1 MSDFRLKVQ
10 AQLDAKE
17 LTSELNNLKNKY
29 KKIPISVNLTG
40 ANKLDSLKNNIEY
53 LQGVK
58 GINVNVDT
66 TSLKDASTELKS
78 LATIV
83 KGLQKSQG
91 IKFNVSG
98 VNGQMKTAGENA
110 GKSYTTAMQR
120 QIEAMAKSQQ
130 TAFTQPLRNITKY
143 QQDYSDWW
151 DKALNSKNKKVKD
164 FEFKID
170 TAGIDLELSKIQ
182 SRINKFASQS
192 FNSEQFM
199 QLDGVKNSFKELQT
213 IVESFKGKDLSSSD
227 IDEYNTKLTTTQ
239 NLLKILSNELS
250 SMTTSTERIQLTS
263 KMESWLENNTRAT
276 KEAKENVKQYI
287 EEVNKLGDSMTE
299 GQLNSIQNSFKRT
312 NAEMV
317 SMGRTGKS
325 FMSELARGFKQIGE
339 FAYTYGAIQ
348 KVQNMIVSS
357 VGELKEI
364 DSILTEISKTS
375 NLTTSQIKELG
386 TSSFDSA
393 SKWGKSASDYLTG
406 IQEMSRSGYYGK
418 NAEKMADLSVLAQA
432 AGDLTA
438 DSANSYLLA
447 SNAAYKYQGNVEKLN
462 AVLDGQ
468 NEITNRNSVSMADM
482 AAATTKAASMASEM
496 GVKENELSAMIG
508 TIESRTKAGGDEV
521 GTGIKSL
528 LINLQNINNS
538 KIVGTLQKA
547 GISMTELKN
556 GVEEMR
562 DPISILE
569 DLQKVFNSLENSD
582 PLRSEILTNIG
593 QKYHANQ
600 LSALL
605 SGWSDYKKMLQDYA
619 DGTGSAEEEAKKSAN
634 NWEGSA
640 NKLSNA
646 FTKLVSNFADSD
658 AIITGTNA
666 LTGLLNVFD
675 GFIGKAGALQS
686 VAAIVGGIFTT
697 KNGWG
702 KHLIYVLS

>member
-10 AQLDAKE
+10 AQLDAKQ
-17 LTSELNNLKNKY
+17 LTSELNALKNQY
-29 KKIPISVNLTG
+29 KKIPISVDLKG
-40 ANKLDSLKNNIEY
+40 ENKLDSLKTNIEF
-53 LQGVK
+53 LQGAK
-58 GINVNVDT
+58 GIHINVDT
-66 TSLKDASTELKS
+66 ASLKEASTDLKN
-78 LATIV
+78 LATVV
-83 KGLQKSQG
+83 KGLKDTKIS
-91 IKFNVSG
+91 N
-98 VNGQMKTAGENA
+98 QMKSIGEGA
-110 GKSYTTAMQR
+110 GKSYVTAMQK
-120 QIEAMAKSQQ
+120 QIDAMSKSQQ
-130 TAFTQPLRNITKY
+130 NAFSRPLNNITKA
-143 QQDYSDWW
+143 QQNYSDWW
-151 DKALNSKNKKVKD
+151 NKVLKTEEASAVNLQ
-164 FEFKID
+164 FKLD
-170 TAGIDLELSKIQ
+170 TKGVDVELSKIQ
-182 SRINKFASQS
+182 NQINKFATQTFTQDQFSQLNNIKS
-192 FNSEQFM
+192 NFSDLNRLVEEFN
-199 QLDGVKNSFKELQT
+199 GKELDST
-213 IVESFKGKDLSSSD
+213 DVDN
-227 IDEYNTKLTTTQ
+227 YNAKLKTTQ
-239 NLLKILSNELS
+239 NLLQILSNDLS
-250 SMTTSTERIQLTS
+250 GSTTDSERSRLIS
-263 KMESWLENNTRAT
+263 RMDSWLNTNTKAT
-276 KEAKENVKQYI
+276 KEARENVRGYI
-287 EEVNKLGDSMTE
+287 ADIESAGDSLTK
-299 GQLNSIQNSFKRT
+299 GQFKSITSSFNKT
-312 NAEMV
+312 NAEMI
-317 SMGRTGKS
+317 SMGKTGKS
-325 FMSELARGFKQIGE
+325 FLSELSRGFKQIGE

-348 KVQNMIVSS
+348 KLQTTFTESIS
-357 VGELKEI
+357 ELKEI

-418 NAEKMADLSVLAQA
+418 NAENMANLSILAQA

-438 DSANSYLLA
+438 DSANNYLLA

-508 TIESRTKAGGDEV
+508 TIEARTKAGGDEV

-556 GVEEMR
+556 GIEEMR

-569 DLQKVFNSLENSD
+569 DLQKVFNSLDKSD

-605 SGWSDYKKMLQDYA
+605 SGWDDYKKMLQDYA
-619 DGTGSAEEEAKKSAN
+619 DGTGSAAEEAKKSAN

-686 VAAIVGGIFTT
+686 VAAIIGGIFTT

>member
-10 AQLDAKE
+10 AQLDAKQ
-17 LTSELNNLKNKY
+17 LTSELNALKNQY
-29 KKIPISVNLTG
+29 KKIPISVDLKVE
-40 ANKLDSLKNNIEY
+40 NKLDSLKTNIEF
-53 LQGVK
+53 LQGAK
-58 GINVNVDT
+58 GIHINVDT
-66 TSLKDASTELKS
+66 ASLKEASTDLKN
-78 LATIV
+78 LATVV
-83 KGLQKSQG
+83 KGLKDTKIS
-91 IKFNVSG
+91 N
-98 VNGQMKTAGENA
+98 QMKSIGEGA
-110 GKSYTTAMQR
+110 GKSYVTAMQK
-120 QIEAMAKSQQ
+120 QIDAMSKSQQ
-130 TAFTQPLRNITKY
+130 NAFSRPLNNITKA
-143 QQDYSDWW
+143 QQNYSDWW
-151 DKALNSKNKKVKD
+151 NKVLKTKEASAVNLQ
-164 FEFKID
+164 FKLD
-170 TAGIDLELSKIQ
+170 TKGVDVELSKIQ
-182 SRINKFASQS
+182 NQINKFATQTFTQDQFSQLNNIKS
-192 FNSEQFM
+192 NFSDLNRLVEEFN
-199 QLDGVKNSFKELQT
+199 GKELDST
-213 IVESFKGKDLSSSD
+213 DVDN
-227 IDEYNTKLTTTQ
+227 YNAKLKTTQ
-239 NLLKILSNELS
+239 NLLKILSNDLS
-250 SMTTSTERIQLTS
+250 GSTTDSERSRLIS
-263 KMESWLENNTRAT
+263 RMDSWLNTNTKAT
-276 KEAKENVKQYI
+276 KEARENVRGYI
-287 EEVNKLGDSMTE
+287 ADIESAGDSLTK
-299 GQLNSIQNSFKRT
+299 GQFKSITSSFNKT
-312 NAEMV
+312 NAEMI
-317 SMGRTGKS
+317 SMGKTGKS
-325 FMSELARGFKQIGE
+325 FLSELSRGFKQIGE

-348 KVQNMIVSS
+348 KLQTTFTESIS
-357 VGELKEI
+357 ELKEI

-393 SKWGKSASDYLTG
+393 SKLGKSASDYLTG

-418 NAEKMADLSVLAQA
+418 NAENMANLSILAQA

-438 DSANSYLLA
+438 DSANNYLLA

-508 TIESRTKAGGDEV
+508 TIEARTKAGGDEV

-556 GVEEMR
+556 GIEEMR

-569 DLQKVFNSLENSD
+569 DLQKVFNSLDKSD

-605 SGWSDYKKMLQDYA
+605 SGWDDYKKMLQDYA
-619 DGTGSAEEEAKKSAN
+619 DGTGSAAEEAKKSAN

-686 VAAIVGGIFTT
+686 VAAIIGGIFTT

>member
-10 AQLDAKE
+10 AQLDAKQ
-17 LTSELNNLKNKY
+17 LTSELTALKNQY
-29 KKIPISVNLTG
+29 KKIPISVDLKG
-40 ANKLDSLKNNIEY
+40 ANKLDSLKTNIEF
-53 LQGVK
+53 LQGAK
-58 GINVNVDT
+58 GIHINVDT
-66 TSLKDASTELKS
+66 ASLKEASTDLKN
-78 LATIV
+78 LATVV
-83 KGLQKSQG
+83 KGLKDTKIS
-91 IKFNVSG
+91 N
-98 VNGQMKTAGENA
+98 QMKSIGEGA
-110 GKSYTTAMQR
+110 GKAYVTAMQK
-120 QIEAMAKSQQ
+120 QIDAMSKSQQ
-130 TAFTQPLRNITKY
+130 NAFSRPLNNITKA
-143 QQDYSDWW
+143 QKNYSDWW
-151 DKALNSKNKKVKD
+151 NKALKTKEASAVD
-164 FEFKID
+164 LQFKLD
-170 TAGIDLELSKIQ
+170 TKGVDVELSKIQ
-182 SRINKFASQS
+182 SQINKFATQTFTQDQFSQLNNIKSS
-192 FNSEQFM
+192 F
-199 QLDGVKNSFKELQT
+199 LDLNRLVEEFNEKELDST
-213 IVESFKGKDLSSSD
+213 DVDN
-227 IDEYNTKLTTTQ
+227 YNTKLKTTQ
-239 NLLKILSNELS
+239 NLLKTLSNDLS
-250 SMTTSTERIQLTS
+250 GSTTDSERSRLIS
-263 KMESWLENNTRAT
+263 RMNSWLDTNTKAT
-276 KEAKENVKQYI
+276 KEARENVRGYI
-287 EEVNKLGDSMTE
+287 ADIETAGDSLTK
-299 GQLNSIQNSFKRT
+299 GQFKSITSSFNKT
-312 NAEMV
+312 NAEMI
-317 SMGRTGKS
+317 SMGKTGKS
-325 FMSELARGFKQIGE
+325 FLSELSRGFKQIGE

-348 KVQNMIVSS
+348 KLQTTFTESIS
-357 VGELKEI
+357 ELKEI
-364 DSILTEISKTS
+364 DGILTEISKTS

-418 NAEKMADLSVLAQA
+418 NAENMANLSVLAQA

-619 DGTGSAEEEAKKSAN
+619 DGTGSAAEEAKKSAS

-686 VAAIVGGIFTT
+686 VAAIIGGIFTT

>member
-10 AQLDAKE
+10 AQLDAKQ
-17 LTSELNNLKNKY
+17 LTSELNALKNQY
-29 KKIPISVNLTG
+29 KKIPISVDLKG
-40 ANKLDSLKNNIEY
+40 ENKLDSLKTNIEF
-53 LQGVK
+53 LQGAK
-58 GINVNVDT
+58 GIHINVDT
-66 TSLKDASTELKS
+66 ASLKEASTDLKN
-78 LATIV
+78 LATVV
-83 KGLQKSQG
+83 KGLKDTKIS
-91 IKFNVSG
+91 N
-98 VNGQMKTAGENA
+98 QMKSIGEGA
-110 GKSYTTAMQR
+110 GKSYVTAMQK
-120 QIEAMAKSQQ
+120 QIDAMSKSQQ
-130 TAFTQPLRNITKY
+130 NAFSRPLNNITKA
-143 QQDYSDWW
+143 QQNYSDWW
-151 DKALNSKNKKVKD
+151 NKVLKTKEASAVNLQ
-164 FEFKID
+164 FKLD
-170 TAGIDLELSKIQ
+170 TKGVDVELSKIQ
-182 SRINKFASQS
+182 NQINKFATQTFTQDQFSQLNNIKS
-192 FNSEQFM
+192 NFSDLNRLVEEFN
-199 QLDGVKNSFKELQT
+199 GKELDST
-213 IVESFKGKDLSSSD
+213 DVDN
-227 IDEYNTKLTTTQ
+227 YNAKLKTTQ
-239 NLLKILSNELS
+239 NLLKILSNDLS
-250 SMTTSTERIQLTS
+250 GSTTDSERSRLIS
-263 KMESWLENNTRAT
+263 RMDSWLNTNTKAT
-276 KEAKENVKQYI
+276 KEARENVRGYI
-287 EEVNKLGDSMTE
+287 ADIESAGDSLTK
-299 GQLNSIQNSFKRT
+299 GQFKSITSSFNKT
-312 NAEMV
+312 NAEMI
-317 SMGRTGKS
+317 SMGKTGKS
-325 FMSELARGFKQIGE
+325 FLSELSRGFKQIGE

-348 KVQNMIVSS
+348 KLQTTFTESIS
-357 VGELKEI
+357 ELKEI

-418 NAEKMADLSVLAQA
+418 NAENMANLSILAQA

-438 DSANSYLLA
+438 DSANNYLLA

-508 TIESRTKAGGDEV
+508 TIEARTKAGGDEV

-556 GVEEMR
+556 GIEEMR

-569 DLQKVFNSLENSD
+569 DLQKVFNSLDKSD

-605 SGWSDYKKMLQDYA
+605 SGWDDYKKMLQDYA
-619 DGTGSAEEEAKKSAN
+619 DGTGSAAEEAKKSAN

-675 GFIGKAGALQS
+675 GFIGKVGALQS
-686 VAAIVGGIFTT
+686 VAAIIGGIFTT

>member
-17 LTSELNNLKNKY
+17 LTSELNALKNKY
-29 KKIPISVNLTG
+29 KKIPISVDLTN
-40 ANKLDSLKNNIEY
+40 ASSSKLDSLKKNIEY

-58 GINVNVDT
+58 GININVDT
-66 TSLKDASTELKS
+66 TSLKEASTELKS

-91 IKFNVSG
+91 IKLNVSG

-213 IVESFKGKDLSSSD
+213 LVESFKGKDLSSSD

-287 EEVNKLGDSMTE
+287 EEVNKLGDSMTK

-325 FMSELARGFKQIGE
+325 FISELARGFKQIGE

-357 VGELKEI
+357 IGELKEV

-375 NLTTSQIKELG
+375 NLTKSQIKELG
-386 TSSFDSA
+386 ASSFDSA
-393 SKWGKSASDYLTG
+393 SRWGKSASDYLTG

-418 NAEKMADLSVLAQA
+418 DAEQMADLSVLAQA

-438 DSANSYLLA
+438 DTANSYLLA

-468 NEITNRNSVSMADM
+468 NEITNRNSVSMKDM
-482 AAATTKAASMASEM
+482 AAATTKSASMASEM

-508 TIESRTKAGGDEV
+508 TIEARTKAGGDEV

-556 GVEEMR
+556 GIEEMR

-569 DLQKVFNSLENSD
+569 DLQKVFNSLNKSD

-593 QKYHANQ
+593 QKYHAEICV
-600 LSALL
+600 
-605 SGWSDYKKMLQDYA
+605 
-619 DGTGSAEEEAKKSAN
+619 T
-634 NWEGSA
+634 
-640 NKLSNA
+640 
-646 FTKLVSNFADSD
+646 V
-658 AIITGTNA
+658 
-666 LTGLLNVFD
+666 
-675 GFIGKAGALQS
+675 
-686 VAAIVGGIFTT
+686 
-697 KNGWG
+697 
-702 KHLIYVLS
+702 

>member
-17 LTSELNNLKNKY
+17 LTSELNALKNKY
-29 KKIPISVNLTG
+29 KKIPISVDLTKVSSS
-40 ANKLDSLKNNIEY
+40 KLDSLKKNIEY

-58 GINVNVDT
+58 GININADT
-66 TSLKDASTELKS
+66 TSLKEASTELKS

-91 IKFNVSG
+91 IKLNVSG

-213 IVESFKGKDLSSSD
+213 LVESFKGKDLSSSD

-250 SMTTSTERIQLTS
+250 SMTTSAERIQLTS

-287 EEVNKLGDSMTE
+287 EEVNKLGDSMTK

-312 NAEMV
+312 NTEMV
-317 SMGRTGKS
+317 SMGRNGKS

-348 KVQNMIVSS
+348 KAQNMIVSS
-357 VGELKEI
+357 IGELKEI

-375 NLTTSQIKELG
+375 NLTKSQIKELG
-386 TSSFDSA
+386 ASSFDSA
-393 SKWGKSASDYLTG
+393 SSWGKSASDYLTG

-418 NAEKMADLSVLAQA
+418 DAEQMANLSVLAQA

-438 DSANSYLLA
+438 DTANSYLLA

-468 NEITNRNSVSMADM
+468 NEITNRNSVSMKDM
-482 AAATTKAASMASEM
+482 AAATTKSASMASEM

-508 TIESRTKAGGDEV
+508 TIEARTKAGGDEV

-556 GVEEMR
+556 GIEEMR

-569 DLQKVFNSLENSD
+569 DLQKVFNSLNKSD

-593 QKYHANQ
+593 QKYHAEICV
-600 LSALL
+600 
-605 SGWSDYKKMLQDYA
+605 
-619 DGTGSAEEEAKKSAN
+619 T
-634 NWEGSA
+634 
-640 NKLSNA
+640 
-646 FTKLVSNFADSD
+646 V
-658 AIITGTNA
+658 
-666 LTGLLNVFD
+666 
-675 GFIGKAGALQS
+675 
-686 VAAIVGGIFTT
+686 
-697 KNGWG
+697 
-702 KHLIYVLS
+702 

>member
-10 AQLDAKE
+10 AQLDAKQ
-17 LTSELNNLKNKY
+17 LTSELNALKNQY
-29 KKIPISVNLTG
+29 KKIPISVDLKG
-40 ANKLDSLKNNIEY
+40 ANKLDNLKTNIEF
-53 LQGVK
+53 LQSAK
-58 GINVNVDT
+58 GIHINVDT
-66 TSLKDASTELKS
+66 ASLKEASTDLKN
-78 LATIV
+78 LATVV
-83 KGLQKSQG
+83 KGLKDTK
-91 IKFNVSG
+91 IIN
-98 VNGQMKTAGENA
+98 QMKSIGEGA
-110 GKSYTTAMQR
+110 GKAYVTAMQK
-120 QIEAMAKSQQ
+120 QIDAMSKSQQ
-130 TAFTQPLRNITKY
+130 NAFSRPLNNITKA
-143 QQDYSDWW
+143 QQNYSDWW
-151 DKALNSKNKKVKD
+151 NKALKTKEAPAVD
-164 FEFKID
+164 LQFKLD
-170 TAGIDLELSKIQ
+170 TKGVDVELSKIQ
-182 SRINKFASQS
+182 NQINKFATQTFTQDQFSQLNNVKSS
-192 FNSEQFM
+192 FSDLNRLVEEFN
-199 QLDGVKNSFKELQT
+199 GKELDST
-213 IVESFKGKDLSSSD
+213 DVDN
-227 IDEYNTKLTTTQ
+227 YNAKLKTTQ
-239 NLLKILSNELS
+239 NLLKILSNDLS
-250 SMTTSTERIQLTS
+250 GSTTDSERSRLIS
-263 KMESWLENNTRAT
+263 RMDSWLNTNTKAT
-276 KEAKENVKQYI
+276 KEARENVRGYI
-287 EEVNKLGDSMTE
+287 ADIESAGDSLTK
-299 GQLNSIQNSFKRT
+299 GQFKSITSSFNKT
-312 NAEMV
+312 NAEMI
-317 SMGRTGKS
+317 SMGKTGKS
-325 FMSELARGFKQIGE
+325 FLSELSRGFKQIGE

-348 KVQNMIVSS
+348 KLQTTFTESIS
-357 VGELKEI
+357 ELKEI

-418 NAEKMADLSVLAQA
+418 NAENMANLSILAQA

-438 DSANSYLLA
+438 DSANNYLLA

-508 TIESRTKAGGDEV
+508 TIEARTKAGGDEV

-556 GVEEMR
+556 GIEEMR

-569 DLQKVFNSLENSD
+569 DLQKVFNSLDKSD

-605 SGWSDYKKMLQDYA
+605 SGWDDYKKMLQDYA
-619 DGTGSAEEEAKKSAN
+619 DGTGSAVEEAEKSAN